1 MERNWKKELRTI
13 LIKNNMSEEYIEE
26 TLEYTDD
33 ERMDNSIYDSIV
45 SKPVEEEKK
54 DLDIPSCWSNLKNNE
69 YVNQVVVSQV
79 LSN

>member
-33 ERMDNSIYDSIV
+33 DRIYDPIV
-45 SKPVEEEKK
+45 SKPPV
-54 DLDIPSCWSNLKNNE
+54 
-69 YVNQVVVSQV
+69 
-79 LSN
+79 